1 VLASGCYRLHFYIV
15 FHKCLNH
22 VLEDHL
28 SRYFAHQEL
37 ISIGKGCPKL
47 KYYARPF
54 WCRYFFMH
62 GHVRTMREVVQY
74 YARDYA
80 RRSRA
85 GILTMRGAV
94 GNVTH

>member
-1 VLASGCYRLHFYIV
+1 MLASGCYRLHFYIV
-15 FHKCLNH
+15 FYRCLNN

-54 WCRYFFMH
+54 
-62 GHVRTMREVVQY
+62 
-74 YARDYA
+74 
-80 RRSRA
+80 RA
-85 GILTMRGAV
+85 GISLCTGMFGLCAKSCNIMREIMRGAPV
-94 GNVTH
+94 QVF